1 MQLSAQFKLKKETK
15 GTFRYARGND
25 GAAAEDRHPIRPE
38 VGAPH
43 ASPQSHHHHSRS
55 IGLTLAALE
64 YGHSRRD
71 LCFASDKSPSV

>member
-1 MQLSAQFKLKKETK
+1 MQLSAQFKLEKETK
-15 GTFRYARGND
+15 RNVPLRRGND
-25 GAAAEDRHPIRPE
+25 GASAEDRHPIRPE
-38 VGAPH
+38 VGGPH